1 MADEPTDWWNQ
12 LCGHLLPVASNGSD
26 SIMPTAI
33 ILYLH
38 VCAYVCVARERK
50 RGGRGRERGR
60 EGGWKGEIQLLDTR
74 SNWIL
79 CLI

>member
-26 SIMPTAI
+26 SIMSTAI

-38 VCAYVCVARERK
+38 VYMHVYVEREREVGEGK
-50 RGGRGRERGR
+50 RERGR
-60 EGGWKGEIQLLDTR
+60 VEGRDSAL
-74 SNWIL
+74 
-79 CLI
+79 